1 MKPGSAVPLLLLA
14 VLTPSA
20 LCVEQGSPVTKV
32 QQLLADLEAKV
43 NRQGAEAKKLYE
55 DFTEWCET
63 HSKDLKY
70 AIKTGKAQI
79 EDLKATISQE
89 SSDSQALTA
98 KVEEL
103 GSSISGDESD
113 LKAATEIREKAAAEF
128 VAERK
133 EMVETISA
141 LERAIGI
148 LEREMRKG
156 GAMLQLQGS
165 KGVLQALTTLVKAQ
179 ELSSSDASTLTS
191 LVQSSDSDDDAELG
205 APDPSAY
212 KGHSGGIVETLENL
226 LEKARNQLEASEKKE
241 VNEQHN
247 FGMLKQS
254 LSDEIKY
261 ASKDM
266 SEAKKALATSS
277 ETKATAEGDLAVTTK
292 DLEADEEGL
301 ETMKVDCMQR
311 GQDYE
316 TETKSRAEEL
326 NAIAQARKAIAE
338 SVSGA
343 AEQTYSFSQ
352 LSAPSFFQGAIE
364 KNSRLSTGADLA
376 NFEAVQFVRNLA
388 RQQNDDALM
397 QLAMRMA
404 SVMRFG
410 SAGGADPFQKVKALI
425 VDMIERL
432 QKDSQQDASHKAY
445 CDKETGETKA
455 KKQEKEAEVD
465 KLTTKIDSM
474 KAKSAQ
480 LKEEVAGLQKDL
492 AEIASSNAEATSLR
506 RGEKKQYTTNRK
518 EMEDGIEGVKLAL
531 NILRDYYAKDGGHAK
546 AEGAASGIIGMLEV
560 VEADFSK
567 GLSEMNVAEAAAA
580 AEYKKMMQKNE
591 IEQATKESSVKYK
604 SKEATGLTRSV
615 AETTSDLQ
623 GTKTELS
630 AVTEY
635 LGKIDAMCVAK
646 PETYSSRK
654 SRREAEIAGLKEALQ
669 ILSGEAVFLQR
680 VGRGALRGVHH
691 HA

>member
-43 NRQGAEAKKLYE
+43 NREGAEAKKLYE

-128 VAERK
+128 VAEKK

-191 LVQSSDSDDDAELG
+191 LVQSSESDDDAELG

-432 QKDSQQDASHKAY
+432 QKDGQQDASHKAY

-506 RGEKKQYTTNRK
+506 RSEKKQYTTNRK

-604 SKEATGLTRSV
+604 SKEATGLDRSV

>member
-43 NRQGAEAKKLYE
+43 NREGAQGKKLYE

-432 QKDSQQDASHKAY
+432 QKDGQQDASHKAY

-604 SKEATGLTRSV
+604 SKEVTGLDRSV

-646 PETYSSRK
+646 PETYSSK
-654 SRREAEIAGLKEALQ
+654 KTEERRRLQ
-669 ILSGEAVFLQR
+669 A
-680 VGRGALRGVHH
+680 
-691 HA
+691 